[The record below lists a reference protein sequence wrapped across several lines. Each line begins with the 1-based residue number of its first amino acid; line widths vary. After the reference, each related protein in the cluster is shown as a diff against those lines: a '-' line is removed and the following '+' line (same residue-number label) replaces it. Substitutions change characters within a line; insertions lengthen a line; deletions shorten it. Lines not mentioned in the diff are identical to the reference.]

1 MDSLRQAL
9 STAVIAI
16 IGLLWLLGH
25 RRDIPFVILP
35 LLWAGSVA
43 GGIVVGVGIEL
54 NFANV
59 VVLPLLF
66 GIGIDSAIHLVLR
79 WREDGRAGLGT
90 TSTARAVLYSSLT
103 TAASFGTLT
112 LTAHRGVASLGML
125 LLLGLAC
132 TILASLVVLPAI
144 LSLRRPAS
152 P

>member
-1 MDSLRQAL
+1 MYKRQ
-9 STAVIAI
+9 
-16 IGLLWLLGH
+16 
-25 RRDIPFVILP
+25 
-35 LLWAGSVA
+35 
-43 GGIVVGVGIEL
+43 
-54 NFANV
+54 
-59 VVLPLLF
+59 VLPLLF